1 MLTVYIGCLFNK
13 VYIRDLYLL
22 GKIFISYSIGA
33 ISLGIFNLLVS
44 IKFGEH
50 IGVFVAICS
59 VAFNLVSG
67 SGFLPGGG
75 YMLVLQDGSM
85 YIGGLIYNT
94 ILILSTSFLV
104 VFFYKE
110 IDLI

>member
-1 MLTVYIGCLFNK
+1 MPTLTKL
-13 VYIRDLYLL
+13 YIRDLYLL

-59 VAFNLVSG
+59 VAF
-67 SGFLPGGG
+67 
-75 YMLVLQDGSM
+75 
-85 YIGGLIYNT
+85 
-94 ILILSTSFLV
+94 
-104 VFFYKE
+104 
-110 IDLI
+110 

>member
-1 MLTVYIGCLFNK
+1 M
-13 VYIRDLYLL
+13 L
-22 GKIFISYSIGA
+22 GKILISYSIGA

-75 YMLVLQDGSM
+75 YTIVLQDGRT
-85 YIGGLIYNT
+85 YIGGLIYN
-94 ILILSTSFLV
+94 IFLILFMGFLV
-104 VFFYKE
+104 AYFYKK